1 MFPQNDMT
9 ALGPDQL
16 VPKLLAGIDNTSG
29 LPAEFVEELANR
41 FANDGLETVGS
52 SVIGRNLFVSIW
64 LADHILDFR
73 RSFGD
78 HLAKACEHNYSG

>member
-1 MFPQNDMT
+1 LDSVKGLLVSYSGLILQMPDMFPQNDMT

-52 SVIGRNLFVSIW
+52 SVIG
-64 LADHILDFR
+64 
-73 RSFGD
+73 
-78 HLAKACEHNYSG
+78 

>member
-1 MFPQNDMT
+1 MDSVKGLLVSYSGLILQMPDMFPQNDT
-9 ALGPDQL
+9 TPLGPDQL

-52 SVIGRNLFVSIW
+52 SVIG
-64 LADHILDFR
+64 
-73 RSFGD
+73 
-78 HLAKACEHNYSG
+78 

>member
-1 MFPQNDMT
+1 MDSVKGLLVSYSGLILQMPDMFPQNDTT

-41 FANDGLETVGS
+41 FASDGLETVGS
-52 SVIGRNLFVSIW
+52 SVIG
-64 LADHILDFR
+64 
-73 RSFGD
+73 
-78 HLAKACEHNYSG
+78 